1 MSKFRPKLARYNTIC
16 CDQVMPV
23 PVIPVCAVSCC
34 LPRPI
39 CEYKQPECF
48 IPPPPPPPTAC
59 NPPQSIIDSAPV
71 EATIKAS
78 PIQIPNYSPYL
89 PPPATGSI
97 LTNTSGL
104 VPAGYLAADGT
115 EVSRTIYGALFLVI
129 GTYYGDGDGST
140 TFSLPNLSCEGSSC
154 VVSYII
160 KT

>member
-34 LPRPI
+34 LPGPI

-59 NPPQSIIDSAPV
+59 NPPQSIIDSAPF

-89 PPPATGSI
+89 PPPTTGSI
-97 LTNTSGL
+97 LTNTTGL

-115 EVSRTIYGALFLVI
+115 EVSRTIYSALFLVI